1 MSRNRDL
8 GEMWDVAVVGLGPV
22 GTTLAGLLGKRGL
35 RVLGID
41 RERDIY
47 QLPRAGH
54 MDHTVLRTLG
64 ELGCLDEVFG
74 DTIPNQGVRLVN
86 GSGALLAE
94 IRAQKLTPSG
104 LPASVHF
111 HQPGLDRTL
120 RACVDAVPSVTVING
135 NELVGIEENDSG
147 VTLAIRSETGLRQ
160 EQSRFVV
167 GCDGAQSTV
176 RALGGIKLIDFG
188 FAESWIV
195 IDLILKGRVPALPIN
210 TTFGADPAR
219 PYAAI
224 ELPGM
229 RYRFEFM
236 LLPGET
242 AAQLTTRSAAE
253 RLIAKWISPSEIH
266 KIERS
271 VAYTFRGASADSW
284 RKGRLMVA
292 GDAAHLTPPF
302 LGQGLCS
309 GVRDVVNLAWKL
321 HHVLRHGAPPS
332 LLNTYQTERDPHVRN
347 VITTSIELGKVLCI
361 LDTGKAR
368 DRDEKMLASG
378 KEPDQRVSFRLGE
391 LVPGPLVLS
400 GGGMFMI
407 SPPIDGVPLDDIVG
421 QHFLVLA
428 REDSVLTAAAQWWK
442 SIGAYVATIGQLPTT
457 DDSLRRWMDRRNA
470 SVLVVRPDRYVL
482 AAGESLE
489 KITAEVKSLLANPV
503 LAEV

>member
-1 MSRNRDL
+1 MGGNKDL
-8 GEMWDVAVVGLGPV
+8 GGIWDVAVVGLGPV
-22 GTTLAGLLGKRGL
+22 GATLSGLLGKRGL

-41 RERDIY
+41 RELGIY
-47 QLPRAGH
+47 QRPRAGH

-74 DTIPNQGVRLVN
+74 DTIPNHGMHLVSN
-86 GSGALLAE
+86 EGALLAE

-111 HQPGLDRTL
+111 HQPTLDRTL
-120 RACVDAVPSVTVING
+120 RASVDAIPSVTLMNS
-135 NELVGIEENDSG
+135 NELVGIEESNSG
-147 VTLAIRSETGLRQ
+147 VTLTIRSDCGVRR
-160 EQSRFVV
+160 EQARFVC

-188 FAESWIV
+188 FAQSWVV
-195 IDLILKGRVPALPIN
+195 IDLILKDRAAALPIN

-242 AAQLTTRSAAE
+242 TEQLTSRSAAE
-253 RLIAKWISPSEIH
+253 RLIAKWIAPSDIH

-271 VAYTFRGASADSW
+271 VAYTFRGASADRW
-284 RKGRLMVA
+284 RKGRLMLA

-321 HHVLRHGAPPS
+321 DHVLHHDAPPA
-332 LLNTYQTERDPHVRN
+332 LLDTYQTERDPHVRN
-347 VITTSIELGKVLCI
+347 VITTSIELGKLLCVL
-361 LDTGKAR
+361 DAKTAKN
-368 DRDEKMLASG
+368 RDEKMLASG
-378 KEPDQRVSFRLGE
+378 KEPDQRINFKLGE
-391 LVPGPLVLS
+391 LVPGPLVLL

-407 SPPIDGVPLDDIVG
+407 NPQVDGVPLDDVVG

-428 REDSVLTAAAQWWK
+428 RDDSDLTASVQWWK
-442 SIGAYVATIGQLPTT
+442 SIGAYVATIAQLPTA
-457 DDSLRRWMDRRNA
+457 DCSLKRWMDRRNA

-489 KITAEVKSLLANPV
+489 KITAEVKPLLANSA
-503 LAEV
+503 LARV